1 MIDGFIFFEGNKI
14 KHVTQ
19 QLAMETW
26 SRNELYQSLTKEYF
40 LKYNVLAYGYFQFLK
55 NLQNFIWTKRQEQTI
70 KLFYWRTKM
79 IS

>member
-14 KHVTQ
+14 KRVTQ

-40 LKYNVLAYGYFQFLK
+40 LKYNVLAYGYFQF
-55 NLQNFIWTKRQEQTI
+55 
-70 KLFYWRTKM
+70 
-79 IS
+79 